1 MCIGNMNFKRVCVAI
16 HIGDLG
22 DLGDLER
29 IRKIMDLIFRS
40 GVKSK

>member
-1 MCIGNMNFKRVCVAI
+1 VAI
-16 HIGDLG
+16 HIG

>member
-1 MCIGNMNFKRVCVAI
+1 MNFKRVCVAI